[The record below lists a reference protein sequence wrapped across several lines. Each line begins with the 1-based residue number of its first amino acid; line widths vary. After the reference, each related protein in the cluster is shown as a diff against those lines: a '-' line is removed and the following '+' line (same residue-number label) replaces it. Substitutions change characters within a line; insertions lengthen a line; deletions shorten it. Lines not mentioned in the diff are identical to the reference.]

1 MRRKL
6 RRVRGEGE
14 GPGRARVAA
23 MTSPPLHPG
32 PARRDVPRRE
42 HVLDPLFA
50 LVRASLRRAND
61 LRIAV
66 GIVVVTGMALC
77 VAATWAFGLI
87 ARQIERGST
96 QAFDEAVLH
105 YLAAHRIPWLA
116 RAMLEITA
124 LGTGLVVF
132 MIVGVAA
139 LFLWL
144 TKHRWSAT
152 LLVTATLGGL
162 ILNSVLKL
170 AFNRPRP
177 RIIPW
182 VTPVV
187 SSSFPS
193 GHSMNAAIVYLTV
206 AWLAARL
213 MTGRAGRWAL
223 MIATLLLVL
232 LIGASRVYLG
242 VHYPSDVIGGYV
254 LGIAWAAFCMAML
267 ETVQGY
273 ARRRGERRGEEGK
286 V

>member
-1 MRRKL
+1 MAITL
-6 RRVRGEGE
+6 P
-14 GPGRARVAA
+14 PGD
-23 MTSPPLHPG
+23 
-32 PARRDVPRRE
+32 RRDAPRRS
-42 HVLDPLFA
+42 HWLDPLFILVRA
-50 LVRASLRRAND
+50 LVRRAHD
-61 LRIAV
+61 FRLAV
-66 GIVVVTGMALC
+66 GIVVLIGMALC

-96 QAFDEAVLH
+96 QAFDDAVLH

-116 RAMLEITA
+116 RAMLEVTA

-144 TKHRWSAT
+144 TTHRWSALL
-152 LLVTATLGGL
+152 LLVATFGGL
-162 ILNSVLKL
+162 ILNNVLKL
-170 AFNRPRP
+170 VFNRPRP
-177 RIIPW
+177 QVIPW

-213 MTGRAGRWAL
+213 MKGRWARWVL
-223 MIATLLLVL
+223 MLATFALVL

-242 VHYPSDVIGGYV
+242 VHYPSDVLGGYV
-254 LGIAWAAFCMAML
+254 LGVAWAAFCMAML
-267 ETVQGY
+267 ETVQAY
-273 ARRRGERRGEEGK
+273 ARRRGAPRGEAAK